1 MDYSIEHAR
10 VKEMIENAQCSGDSP
25 NDLVN
30 CITEQLKTA
39 GYTPTTVQLLDS
51 NVDPVER
58 PEQTRFIRIEAQR
71 GGDKNIHIFTFA
83 VLKPGG
89 VYKALWLQSAVVEK

>member
-10 VKEMIENAQCSGDSP
+10 VKSQIEKNQCVGDTP
-25 NDLVN
+25 R
-30 CITEQLKTA
+30 QLADCVAESIKTL
-39 GYTPTTVQLLDS
+39 GYVVTDVQLLDA
-51 NVDPVER
+51 NVDPVEKI
-58 PEQTRFIRIEAQR
+58 EDTRFMRIEASR
-71 GGDKNIHIFTFA
+71 GGVTHIFTFA